1 MSGNLH
7 VGSADDVSNG
17 SSASRVLRAQG
28 RGSVGVGVRGRG
40 DGGGRVTPP
49 LENTAT
55 WETIKWDRRGGRN
68 KQSVDVSHSW
78 GVCWQAGETFCRR
91 KTSLKWIFYNMGAFT
106 ASLVCPGLFLCF
118 KAAQSKGSPAFHW
131 LSPPDSICLHTQV
144 HLSSTLLR
152 GKKERKKLDPGGL
165 THEVSDRECNTA

>member
-17 SSASRVLRAQG
+17 SSVSRVLRAQG
-28 RGSVGVGVRGRG
+28 RGSVGVGEW
-40 DGGGRVTPP
+40 GGGSRVTPP

-91 KTSLKWIFYNMGAFT
+91 KRSLKWIFYNMGAFT
-106 ASLVCPGLFLCF
+106 ASLLCPGLFLCF
-118 KAAQSKGSPAFHW
+118 KAAQSKGSPASHW

-144 HLSSTLLR
+144 HLLSTQ
-152 GKKERKKLDPGGL
+152 RKKGKEKVRP
-165 THEVSDRECNTA
+165 